1 MTVRSPVVTL
11 AMLMRLGW
19 LHLNSKNFFDAK
31 DTFIKACRM
40 EPTASSWL
48 GLGEACV
55 GLGEFSQAEEAL
67 SEANILDHLNPT
79 IWGWITL
86 VCLRSNKQDEADQA
100 FQEALKQDLQDG
112 PLLLDVGL
120 EYKKVGQL
128 SVAEGAARRALK
140 HAVSALGRKL
150 LGDIQVEQNQLDAA
164 VDSYKQALEMSDL
177 QSEDKTSILKA
188 MVKILQKTNRVEEA
202 REYHAQLS

>member
-1 MTVRSPVVTL
+1 
-11 AMLMRLGW
+11 MRG
-19 LHLNSKNFFDAK
+19 
-31 DTFIKACRM
+31 R
-40 EPTASSWL
+40 
-48 GLGEACV
+48 
-55 GLGEFSQAEEAL
+55 
-67 SEANILDHLNPT
+67 
-79 IWGWITL
+79 
-86 VCLRSNKQDEADQA
+86 
-100 FQEALKQDLQDG
+100 
-112 PLLLDVGL
+112 DVGL

-150 LGDIQVEQNQLDAA
+150 LGDILVEQNQLDAA
-164 VDSYKQALEMSDL
+164 VDTYKQALEMSDL